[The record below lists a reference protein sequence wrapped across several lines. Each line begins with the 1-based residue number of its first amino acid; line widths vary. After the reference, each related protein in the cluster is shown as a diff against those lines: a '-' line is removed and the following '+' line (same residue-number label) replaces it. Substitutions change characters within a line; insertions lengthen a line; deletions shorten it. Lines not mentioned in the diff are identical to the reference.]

1 MRFLLSLLALPLA
14 SSASDVPKSTDNRL
28 VVELF
33 VASPQIK
40 HPTGVAIDGQGRVYV
55 IESHTHFPPDGYAG
69 GKSDRVYVFAK
80 PGTDGRATERTV
92 FADGFNMGM
101 DLLWSADGWLYVA
114 ERGRI
119 SRLRD
124 TNGDSQADVTE
135 RLIDLQTT
143 GTYPHNGLSG
153 LASDRL
159 GHLYFGLGENLGH
172 PYTMIDRD
180 GNRIVGAEGIGGG
193 VFRCTRNGKQLK
205 QIARGFWNPFG
216 VCVDEFGRIFAVEN
230 DPGASPPCRLLHIV
244 PGGDYGYQYQYG
256 RSGIHPFIAWDGEL
270 ANTLP
275 MVCGVGEAPCEV
287 IHFNSHSFPDE
298 YRGEYLVTSWGDH
311 RVERYRLERRGAS
324 VSGSMQPLVQGGRSF
339 RPVSMATAPD
349 GTLYV
354 SDWGSRLYELHG
366 EGKIWRIRPKELR
379 PRKAKP
385 LPKPATADADLRWLA
400 QLRDSKNLDDL
411 LAAADDRDPFVSNA
425 AITGLAKL
433 GDKLASVELTKR
445 NPAERRA
452 VLLALKENR
461 AHDRLA
467 DFLDDKDPDI
477 RFEVLRWI
485 ADYKLGAHREF
496 VQASLRRGDGNY
508 RLFRAYVACID
519 SLDGRKNP
527 DRTNTPLARELM
539 KAPGTPER
547 LHAHLIRYLA
557 GQQHAYSTAQLIDW
571 SRSTNVALQREA
583 VWSLRFQDNEAAQS
597 RLAKLATDAA
607 QPVDLRLAATAALGQ
622 AETLLTLAGGEN
634 KALRD
639 EALRSLVG
647 VPLRAGA
654 SRALGQASKRLPDA
668 APLVKRALGQ
678 SFAEARRPADD
689 DTQAWLKLI
698 DHLPGKADAG
708 AGQRIFH
715 NKKIALCSNC
725 HQVSE
730 RGTRVGP
737 DLTHIGR
744 SIDRDRLLENI
755 LEPSRELAPHYRTW
769 VITMNDGQV
778 HAGIALRR
786 GGNAEVYLGADGKEI
801 ALNKLEIKSRKETHQ
816 SLMPPG
822 LAHTLTLPELRD
834 LLAFLLTRK

>member
-1 MRFLLSLLALPLA
+1 MRFLLPLLALPLS
-14 SSASDVPKSTDNRL
+14 SSASDMPKSTDDRL

-40 HPTGVAIDGQGRVYV
+40 HPTGLTVDNQGRVYV
-55 IESHTHFPPDGYAG
+55 IESHTHFPPEGYAG

-80 PGTDGRATERTV
+80 PNAFNQSSKRTV
-92 FADGFNMGM
+92 FADGFKMGM
-101 DLLWSADGWLYVA
+101 DLLWSANGWLYVA

-124 TNGDSQADVTE
+124 TDGDSQADTTE
-135 RLIDLQTT
+135 RLIDLQTA

-153 LASDRL
+153 LAFDRL

-172 PYTMIDRD
+172 PYTMIDRAS
-180 GNRIVGAEGIGGG
+180 NSITGAEGIGGG
-193 VFRCTRNGKQLK
+193 IFRCTRDGKQLE
-205 QIARGFWNPFG
+205 QIARGLWNPFG
-216 VCVDEFGRIFAVEN
+216 VCVDEFDRIFAVEN

-287 IHFNSHSFPDE
+287 IHFNSRSFPEE
-298 YRGEYLVTSWGDH
+298 YRGDYLITSWGDH
-311 RVERYRLERRGAS
+311 RIERYRLERRGAS
-324 VSGSMQPLVQGGRSF
+324 VSGSMQPLVQGGGDF
-339 RPVSMATAPD
+339 RPVCMATAPD

-354 SDWGSRLYELHG
+354 SDWGSRMYELHG
-366 EGKIWRIRPKELR
+366 KGKIWRIRPRELR

-385 LPKPATADADLRWLA
+385 LPKSATVDADHRRLGRLRSA
-400 QLRDSKNLDDL
+400 KNLDEL
-411 LAAADDRDPFVSNA
+411 LANAVDHDPFVRST
-425 AITGLAKL
+425 AITGLAKE
-433 GDKLASVELTKR
+433 GDKLASLDLAKR

-467 DFLDDKDPDI
+467 DYLNDKDPDI

-496 VQASLRRGDGNY
+496 VHAGLRRGDGNY
-508 RLFRAYVACID
+508 GLFRAYVACID

-527 DRTNTPLARELM
+527 DRTNIQLARELM
-539 KAPGTPER
+539 KAPDTPER

-557 GQQHAYSTAQLIDW
+557 GQKHAYSTAQLIEW
-571 SRSTNVALQREA
+571 SRSTNATLQREA
-583 VWSLRFQDNEAAQS
+583 IWSLRFQDDEASQAH
-597 RLAKLATDAA
+597 LGKLAADAS
-607 QPVDLRLAATAALGQ
+607 QPVDVRLAATAALGET
-622 AETLLTLAGGEN
+622 ETLLTLAGGEN

-639 EALRSLVG
+639 EALRSLIG
-647 VPLRAGA
+647 VPLGTEATSTLTEAANRHPN
-654 SRALGQASKRLPDA
+654 S

-678 SFAEARRPADD
+678 PFTKINRPVDAN
-689 DTQAWLKLI
+689 TQTWLKRI
-698 DHLPGKADAG
+698 DRLPDKADAE
-708 AGQRIFH
+708 AGERIFH
-715 NKKIALCSNC
+715 NKKIALCSTC
-725 HQVSE
+725 HQVNE

-744 SIDRDRLLENI
+744 SIDRSRLLENI
-755 LEPSRELAPHYRTW
+755 LQPSQELAPHYRTW
-769 VITMNDGQV
+769 VITMNNGQV

-786 GGNAEVYLGADGKEI
+786 GGNAEVYLGSDGREI
-801 ALNKLEIKSRKETHQ
+801 ALNKLEIKSKKETHQ
-816 SLMPPG
+816 SLMPPA
-822 LAHTLTLPELRD
+822 LAHTLTLHELRD
-834 LLAFLLTRK
+834 LLAFLLMRK